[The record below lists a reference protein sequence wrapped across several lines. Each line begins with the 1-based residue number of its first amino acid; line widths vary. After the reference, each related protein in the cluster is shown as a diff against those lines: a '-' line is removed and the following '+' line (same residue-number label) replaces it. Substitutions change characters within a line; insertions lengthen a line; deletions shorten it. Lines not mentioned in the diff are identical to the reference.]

1 MEEYFH
7 PVSSYKVT
15 SEYDGVRLDNCLIS
29 RLKGLPRTKIYSI
42 IRKGEVRVNKSRSKP
57 SLKLK
62 EGDIVR
68 IPPYRVSTG
77 AKLYITQK
85 DKERI
90 STSIIAEEKNYLI
103 INKPAGVASH
113 GGSGISAGV
122 IEIIRELDPKYQK
135 AQLVHRIDKDTSGC
149 LVIAL
154 KKSFLRN
161 LHEEIRNKQVDKIY
175 DLVVFGRW
183 PDRLR
188 KIDKPLKTVR
198 TGNGEREA
206 IIDTT
211 GKEAITEFSIVKT
224 SSKYSL
230 LQSRIITGR
239 MHQIRAHALHAGF
252 PIVGDLRYG
261 DSELNDKVRKE
272 GINRMMLHAR
282 SINFK
287 NLDLNAESETPQS
300 LLKFFS

>member
-1 MEEYFH
+1 MKENFH

-90 STSIIAEEKNYLI
+90 STSIIAEEKNYVI

-183 PDRLR
+183 PDRLK
-188 KIDKPLKTVR
+188 KIDQPLKTVR

-261 DSELNDKVRKE
+261 DSELNEKVGKE

>member
-1 MEEYFH
+1 MKENFH

-68 IPPYRVSTG
+68 IPPYRVSAG

-206 IIDTT
+206 IIDTS

-230 LQSRIITGR
+230 LQSKIITGR
-239 MHQIRAHALHAGF
+239 MHQIRAHALQAGF
-252 PIVGDLRYG
+252 PIVGHLRYG
-261 DSELNDKVRKE
+261 DSELNEKVRKE

>member
-1 MEEYFH
+1 MKEYFH

-90 STSIIAEEKNYLI
+90 STSIIAEEKNYVI
-103 INKPAGVASH
+103 INKPVGVASH

-183 PDRLR
+183 PDSLI
-188 KIDKPLKTVR
+188 KLDKPLKTVR

-206 IIDTT
+206 IINTT

-287 NLDLNAESETPQS
+287 NLDLNAEAETPQS
-300 LLKFFS
+300 FLKFFS

>member
-1 MEEYFH
+1 MLFR
-7 PVSSYKVT
+7 S
-15 SEYDGVRLDNCLIS
+15 
-29 RLKGLPRTKIYSI
+29 
-42 IRKGEVRVNKSRSKP
+42 VNKSRSKP

-90 STSIIAEEKNYLI
+90 STSIIAEEKNYVI

-183 PDRLR
+183 PDSLR
-188 KIDKPLKTVR
+188 KIDKRLKTVR

-211 GKEAITEFSIVKT
+211 GKEAITKFSIVKT
-224 SSKYSL
+224 SPKFSLIQSK
-230 LQSRIITGR
+230 IITGR

-261 DSELNDKVRKE
+261 DSELNEKVGKE

-287 NLDLNAESETPQS
+287 NLDLNAEAKTPQS
-300 LLKFFS
+300 FLKFFS

>member
-62 EGDIVR
+62 EGDIIR
-68 IPPYRVSTG
+68 IPPYRVSSG
-77 AKLYITQK
+77 IKLYITQK
-85 DKERI
+85 DKERV
-90 STSIIAEEKNYLI
+90 SASIIVEEKNYLI
-103 INKPAGVASH
+103 INKPAGIASH

-183 PDRLR
+183 PDSLT

-206 IIDTT
+206 IIDIT

-224 SSKYSL
+224 SPQFSLIQSK
-230 LQSRIITGR
+230 IITGR

-261 DSELNDKVRKE
+261 DSELNEKVGKE

>member
-62 EGDIVR
+62 QGDIIR
-68 IPPYRVSTG
+68 IPPYIVSSGT
-77 AKLYITQK
+77 KLYITQK

-90 STSIIAEEKNYLI
+90 SESIIVKEKNYVI

-122 IEIIRELDPKYQK
+122 IEIIRELDRKYQK

-149 LVIAL
+149 QIIAKNNKFLRLCNSLISERKVKKTYQTVVEGKWTNREGLYEIHLEKNFLKGNERVVKIDEGGKIAQTILKVL
-154 KKSFLRN
+154 KKT
-161 LHEEIRNKQVDKIY
+161 DK
-175 DLVVFGRW
+175 
-183 PDRLR
+183 
-188 KIDKPLKTVR
+188 
-198 TGNGEREA
+198 
-206 IIDTT
+206 
-211 GKEAITEFSIVKT
+211 FS
-224 SSKYSL
+224 L
-230 LQSRIITGR
+230 MQCELITGR
-239 MHQIRAHALHAGF
+239 THQLRVQLSSLGH
-252 PIVGDLRYG
+252 PIIGDVKYG
-261 DSELNDKVRKE
+261 KK
-272 GINRMMLHAR
+272 
-282 SINFK
+282 K
-287 NLDLNAESETPQS
+287 Y
-300 LLKFFS
+300 

>member
-1 MEEYFH
+1 MEENFH

-62 EGDIVR
+62 EGDIIR
-68 IPPYRVSTG
+68 IPPYKVSSG
-77 AKLYITQK
+77 AKLYISQK
-85 DKERI
+85 DKERL
-90 STSIIAEEKNYLI
+90 SASIIVEEKNYVI

-175 DLVVFGRW
+175 DLVVFGKW
-183 PDRLR
+183 PDSLR
-188 KIDKPLKTVR
+188 KIDKRLKTVR

-206 IIDTT
+206 KIDTT

-230 LQSRIITGR
+230 IQSKIITGR

-261 DSELNDKVRKE
+261 DSKLNEKVGKE

-287 NLDLNAESETPQS
+287 NLDLNAEAETPQS
-300 LLKFFS
+300 FLKFFN